1 MPGIG
6 LAPGG
11 AVVME
16 DVGDLEPRATHRRRA
31 SLRVSASPRS
41 MMRAGRGGWLPP
53 GSLYWR
59 RGCTAPWCRVWHGP
73 EVSESREYRHPLEE
87 VGGETVP
94 QRVGRHALLDPRG
107 LAGGTDGAAE
117 LADRQR

>member
-16 DVGDLEPRATHRRRA
+16 DVGDLEPRAAHRRRA
-31 SLRVSASPRS
+31 SLRVSASPKAAA
-41 MMRAGRGGWLPP
+41 RAGRGGWLPP

-73 EVSESREYRHPLEE
+73 EVSESREYRHPAR
-87 VGGETVP
+87 GGGWRNCAAYSELGISGIIP
-94 QRVGRHALLDPRG
+94 SAG
-107 LAGGTDGAAE
+107 LFRLRLG
-117 LADRQR
+117 